1 MRPSGHSHSWG
12 TSITE
17 VGENRSHSHISERWG
32 TTIAF

>member
-12 TSITE
+12 TSFTD
-17 VGENRSHSHISERWG
+17 GENRSHSHISERWG